1 MSSWVDADHD
11 VFVQSALKISTK
23 PVKDT
28 VHFDGECLGSEPGVV
43 HGTVLWSR
51 RVVESEEGLRSCQL
65 TPVLK
70 VIATS
75 KSQFTCA
82 RSAVFQIFGMAWTCH
97 YDRVVVLALYE
108 QKMRFDK

>member
-11 VFVQSALKISTK
+11 VFVQSALKISAE

-65 TPVLK
+65 TPVLRE
-70 VIATS
+70 IAAS
-75 KSQFTCA
+75 KSQVTCE
-82 RSAVFQIFGMAWTCH
+82 VHEWCGMQC
-97 YDRVVVLALYE
+97 
-108 QKMRFDK
+108 